1 MTGAAVSPGHPAS
14 VDTLFP
20 LCYNAPEGGDIMD
33 TRAIR
38 CFQQVYEKKSIH
50 QAARG
55 LFLTPQGVSRIIG
68 VLEGELGARL
78 FVRTPRGMEP
88 TLEGRY
94 FYEHSRPFTA
104 QLLNLQLGIQE
115 MKRQQQGLRVGLA
128 CGVLHVI
135 SVERLQETAARYPE
149 FHLEW
154 VEDFNENIL
163 KLLQEGTLS
172 CGFCVGPGAPD
183 GFFRQ
188 ELFRA
193 PVCAILYPG
202 HPLYGAESLSV
213 EDLKEEPLLCL
224 NEHFSIYHNL
234 AERCGDFGFTPH
246 FAVKTMESSLIR
258 RFCREGRGVGIDAA
272 IHPEEPP
279 LRQIPL
285 REAAPWQVALVCP
298 QGREKEPLLQAILGS
313 FACEG

>member
-1 MTGAAVSPGHPAS
+1 
-14 VDTLFP
+14 
-20 LCYNAPEGGDIMD
+20 MD

-135 SVERLQETAARYPE
+135 SVERLQETAAWYPE

>member
-1 MTGAAVSPGHPAS
+1 M
-14 VDTLFP
+14 
-20 LCYNAPEGGDIMD
+20 
-33 TRAIR
+33 
-38 CFQQVYEKKSIH
+38 
-50 QAARG
+50 
-55 LFLTPQGVSRIIG
+55 
-68 VLEGELGARL
+68 
-78 FVRTPRGMEP
+78 
-88 TLEGRY
+88 
-94 FYEHSRPFTA
+94 
-104 QLLNLQLGIQE
+104 
-115 MKRQQQGLRVGLA
+115 
-128 CGVLHVI
+128 
-135 SVERLQETAARYPE
+135 
-149 FHLEW
+149 
-154 VEDFNENIL
+154 
-163 KLLQEGTLS
+163 
-172 CGFCVGPGAPD
+172 
-183 GFFRQ
+183 
-188 ELFRA
+188 
-193 PVCAILYPG
+193 
-202 HPLYGAESLSV
+202 